1 MIIDLLI
8 DFVLMFI
15 VIFLVYLFFINRKKI
30 KYEQL
35 KETDFIKIFIRRY
48 NINVEKVNYNF
59 LINTLALINSF
70 IIAFT
75 STVILK
81 IESFIWSVIV
91 AFVVLFLLVYSLFEL
106 AGRYFKNLEGKVKT
120 KKVKTKKRKKLKKKE
135 DEK

>member
-1 MIIDLLI
+1 MIFDLLI
-8 DFVLMFI
+8 DFVLMFLI
-15 VIFLVYLFFINRKKI
+15 IYLVYLILINRKKV

-48 NINVEKVNYNF
+48 NINVEKVNYKL
-59 LINTLALINSF
+59 LINVVALINSF

-75 STVILK
+75 STIILK
-81 IESFIWSVIV
+81 IESIVWSVIV

-106 AGRYFKNLEGKVKT
+106 AGRYFKKIEGQVKLKE
-120 KKVKTKKRKKLKKKE
+120 KKKKKLKKKE

>member
-59 LINTLALINSF
+59 
-70 IIAFT
+70 
-75 STVILK
+75 
-81 IESFIWSVIV
+81 
-91 AFVVLFLLVYSLFEL
+91 
-106 AGRYFKNLEGKVKT
+106 
-120 KKVKTKKRKKLKKKE
+120 
-135 DEK
+135 